1 MITGP
6 GLHDIQYNNYR
17 GVQDALSNRVPQDG
31 LHVLCVPCV
40 VNNGMLVP
48 VPELMVHSP
57 LIGSLLCRYVSVAV
71 WTP

>member
-1 MITGP
+1 MTYSIIIIGVYKMHCP
-6 GLHDIQYNNYR
+6 G
-17 GVQDALSNRVPQDG
+17 VPQDG

-40 VNNGMLVP
+40 VNDGMLVP